1 MKLITVMP
9 SFMIALLT
17 CSSAMLPNN
26 SVAQGTE
33 VARPRSLV
41 DHTRTDRLTGDPLKT
56 PANLMNCPNGQVYSG
71 GTCVQMQTPNPNIA
85 DGRSWTSYFLGQ
97 GIGSP
102 YTARINANGTVSID
116 VYHSETGLVT
126 YTTNY
131 PPIGFNI
138 VKFDTGLFNSSSREK
153 YYACLGPN
161 SDAVRNGTVPT
172 SWGYVTCP
180 NF

>member
-1 MKLITVMP
+1 MKNTTSIP

-17 CSSAMLPNN
+17 FSSAILPTN

-41 DHTRTDRLTGDPLKT
+41 DHTRTDRLIGSPGLADVPS
-56 PANLMNCPNGQVYSG
+56 CPNGQVYSG

-97 GIGSP
+97 SITRAS
-102 YTARINANGTVSID
+102 INANGTVSFTS
-116 VYHSETGLVT
+116 YHPEAGGDFVVT
-126 YTTNY
+126 SNQ
-131 PPIGFNI
+131 PPVGFNV
-138 VKFDTGLFNSSSREK
+138 VKILSGVNSAAQIPV
-153 YYACLGPN
+153 YVCFGPN
-161 SDAVRNGTVPT
+161 ADAVRNGTVPT